1 MNKKTEKI
9 MTFENQIKQHRKAL
23 FKKWFQATV
32 ETYPP
37 ETAKVLG
44 KSENKFDNP
53 VGVTTR
59 ESLEGVLDRL
69 EKNELDELELEKILD
84 PVIRIRA
91 IQSFS
96 ASDAVGFIFMLKDI
110 MEETIGEPADRAFL
124 RNVDRIA
131 LAGFNRF
138 MKCREDI
145 YLLKATEAKRRVY
158 SAFERSGLVAEL
170 KEEDLLG
177 SDKS

>member
-1 MNKKTEKI
+1 
-9 MTFENQIKQHRKAL
+9 MTFENKIKHHRNGL
-23 FKKWFQATV
+23 LKKWYRATID
-32 ETYPP
+32 TYPP
-37 ETAKVLG
+37 ETARVLG
-44 KSENKFDNP
+44 TSENKFDNP
-53 VGVTTR
+53 VGVTTM

-69 EKNELDELELEKILD
+69 EKDDLDELELEKTLD

-96 ASDAVGFIFMLKDI
+96 ASDAVGFIFMLKEI
-110 MEETIGEPADRAFL
+110 VEETIGEPPDRAFL
-124 RNVDRIA
+124 RKVDRIA

-158 SAFERSGLVAEL
+158 SAFERSGLVDEL
-170 KEEDLLG
+170 KEEDLLD
-177 SDKS
+177 SNKS

>member
-1 MNKKTEKI
+1 
-9 MTFENQIKQHRKAL
+9 MTFEDQIKQNRKTL
-23 FKKWFQATV
+23 LKKWFRATV
-32 ETYPP
+32 DTYPP
-37 ETAKVLG
+37 ETARVLG
-44 KSENKFDNP
+44 NSNNKFDNP
-53 VGVTTR
+53 VGVSTR
-59 ESLEGVLDRL
+59 ESLEEVLDRL
-69 EKNELDELELEKILD
+69 EKDELDEMELEKILD

-110 MEETIGEPADRAFL
+110 VEETTGEPADRSFL
-124 RNVDRIA
+124 RKVDRIA

-158 SAFERSGLVAEL
+158 SAFERSGLAAEL